1 MTGSTRTARSFVVLD
16 AIREGIGGLVGT
28 FDNAIA
34 LLGWPGVIAVAGAL
48 GAVFGGWRLALL
60 AAGGFAAL
68 GILGLWESAMLTL
81 SQMLAAV
88 LISIVVGVPLGIIAG
103 RSRRFR
109 AFITPIL
116 DVMQIMPTFAY
127 LAPMVLLFSIG
138 VPSAAIATLIYAI
151 PPAIRITALGIR
163 GVPGETMEAAISLG
177 STRWQSL
184 RKVQIPLARRTI
196 GIGVNQTIMMA
207 LSMVVITALI
217 QAPGLGRDVLR
228 ALIKVNVG
236 EAFQAG
242 IAIVILAIVL
252 DRLTERASEFA
263 DPRFRR
269 SDRTR
274 TNQRLIYLGALGA
287 VVVATLFARTL
298 AEPNVF
304 PESLRISFVAPINEI
319 VDWFTS
325 TFATAMAAIKDGFT
339 IYILNPL
346 EWVLVQSPFWL
357 VLAVVGFCGW
367 YLSGLRAG
375 IVATVCLAVVILLGL
390 WEHGMQT
397 LATVLVATGATIAIG
412 LFLGILSARSDR
424 FRDIMRPGLD
434 VAQTMPAFVYL
445 IPAIALFDPS
455 RFTAIVASVIY
466 AVPPVIRLVDAGI
479 RQVSDHRG
487 GGSHRSGLHRAPAAL
502 EGPAPALATGDPGG
516 LQPGH
521 RHGPR
526 DGRGR
531 RAGRRR
537 RARLRR
543 GHRPLAARGF
553 RQRLRR
559 RDRDRAA
566 GDHAGPDHAGCGWP
580 PIDGSGSRGIAF
592 DPAAA
597 AARTGRDRGHRV
609 GPGPPRRRRRVC
621 IEHDRPGWR
630 PGSRSWASSWPP
642 VRPGADPAPRRA
654 PGRAPAR
661 ATRARSRSP
670 STRGSAPRPTW
681 PS

>member
-1 MTGSTRTARSFVVLD
+1 MTAISVPTVSRLEPKTAKRLFGLVFVIVAALLYLIFTGQWTIPFNPDYPLFTTLNEARDWIDANRASFVVLD
-16 AIREGIGGLVGT
+16 AVREGIGGLVGT

-34 LLGWPGVIAVAGAL
+34 VLGWPGVIAVAGAL
-48 GAVFGGWRLALL
+48 GAVFGGWRLAVL

-81 SQMLAAV
+81 AQMLAAV
-88 LISIVVGVPLGIIAG
+88 LIAIIVGVPLGIIAG
-103 RSRRFR
+103 RSPRFR
-109 AFITPIL
+109 AFVTPIL

-163 GVPGETMEAAISLG
+163 GVPGETMEAAESLG

-269 SDRTR
+269 GDRSR

-287 VVVATLFARTL
+287 VILATVYAQTL

-304 PESLRISFVAPINEI
+304 PPAIRVSFVAPINEI

-325 TFATAMAAIKDGFT
+325 TFATAMAAIKDVFT

-375 IVATVCLAVVILLGL
+375 IVATGCLAVVILLGL

-424 FRDIMRPGLD
+424 FRDVIRPGLD

-479 RQVSDHRG
+479 RQVSTTVVEAATAA
-487 GGSHRSGLHRAPAAL
+487 GSTERQLLWKVRLPLSRRAIQVASNQ
-502 EGPAPALATGDPGG
+502 GIVMVLAMVVVGG
-516 LQPGH
+516 LVGAGALGYDVVTGLSQHEDFGKGFAAGIAIVLLGIALDRITQGAGGH
-521 RHGPR
+521 PSTG
-526 DGRGR
+526 
-531 RAGRRR
+531 
-537 RARLRR
+537 
-543 GHRPLAARGF
+543 AARG
-553 RQRLRR
+553 
-559 RDRDRAA
+559 
-566 GDHAGPDHAGCGWP
+566 G
-580 PIDGSGSRGIAF
+580 
-592 DPAAA
+592 
-597 AARTGRDRGHRV
+597 
-609 GPGPPRRRRRVC
+609 
-621 IEHDRPGWR
+621 
-630 PGSRSWASSWPP
+630 
-642 VRPGADPAPRRA
+642 
-654 PGRAPAR
+654 
-661 ATRARSRSP
+661 
-670 STRGSAPRPTW
+670 
-681 PS
+681 